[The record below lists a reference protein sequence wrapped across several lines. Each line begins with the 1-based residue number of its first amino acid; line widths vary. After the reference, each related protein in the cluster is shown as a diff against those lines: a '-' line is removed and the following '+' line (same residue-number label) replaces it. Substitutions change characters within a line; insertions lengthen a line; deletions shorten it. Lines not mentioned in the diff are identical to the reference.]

1 MTTVKTVKIAAAL
14 AGAALIVQ
22 VAHAARAQQP
32 AVSDG
37 IALQRAAAIYNFRT
51 TAQRGAQ
58 RGEEIYYFKCWYC
71 HNTFTVTLGTGAVAL
86 RGLFT
91 RGTLLT
97 TGQPATDADVAE
109 KIRNGSRR
117 MPAYRAALSDAD
129 MADLLAYLRS
139 DSCCFEDDPPRNPR
153 YVASTATPSSNGA
166 SRVQPRSLRGGAWGV
181 VHSPDGMPLEGIG
194 IQLISAKTNIRTTVY
209 SDDSGRYEF
218 PPLEAGSYTLR
229 VTRPL
234 EFKPYL
240 RDAVTIRSAD
250 HLDDIVLTKLVQGAS
265 TLASYLP
272 PTADIVPQLTGVEWM
287 LNLPGTAQEKHM
299 FTMSCGFGCHS
310 YQQIFRGRYDT
321 ASWRLIVE
329 RMTRGGGSPLIRQQ
343 ENPSTE
349 AVGRSGLPYEQI
361 VSEWL
366 GRVRGPDA
374 TDPPI
379 HPLPRPRGAATRV
392 VITEYE
398 LPRTLLAPHDVHGDS
413 RGNIWYTPHRAPY
426 LGMLDPRSG
435 TVTEYHVPD
444 VPGVLAG
451 THRIWVDERDIV
463 YASENWRQNLV
474 RLDPKTNE
482 FKVFHIEGAQP
493 NAPGFSNF
501 AYDPQ
506 GFLYETTRDNANVI
520 KIDRDTGTIVRTYP
534 ITTGDAYDNIVSK
547 DGRFWAG
554 GLGLLDLRTGENWPM
569 RTRTVVTSPAR
580 GGFDNEGNAWFGG
593 RGGMILKYDTKTKKV
608 TEYFP
613 PIPYVTFYEVMPD
626 KNGEIWAAALH
637 SGRFLR
643 FNPRTERWIDYM
655 LPEPYSHDR
664 RTWIDNSTTPVTVWY
679 VDHNGYVVRLQ
690 PLE

>member
-1 MTTVKTVKIAAAL
+1 MRLAACIAA
-14 AGAALIVQ
+14 ISF
-22 VAHAARAQQP
+22 VAQFTHAVLAQQP
-32 AVSDG
+32 A
-37 IALQRAAAIYNFRT
+37 ALQRSDAIYNFRT
-51 TAQRGAQ
+51 TADSGPS

-71 HNTFTVTLGTGAVAL
+71 HNSYTVALGTGAVSL
-86 RGLFT
+86 KGLYSRGKLA
-91 RGTLLT
+91 T
-97 TGQPATDADVAE
+97 TGEAVSDQTVAE

-117 MPAYRAALSDAD
+117 MPAYRSALGDRD
-129 MADLLAYLRS
+129 MADLLNYLRS
-139 DSCCFEDDPPRNPR
+139 ERCCFEDDPPPNPR
-153 YVASTATPSSNGA
+153 YLLSAGAAGQA
-166 SRVQPRSLRGGAWGV
+166 SRTLRGGPWGV
-181 VHSPDGMPLEGIG
+181 VRASGGVPLEGIG
-194 IQLISAKTNIRTTVY
+194 IQLIAAKTAIRSTVY
-209 SDDSGRYEF
+209 TDENGRYEF
-218 PPLEAGSYTLR
+218 PSLEPGSYTLR

-234 EFKPYL
+234 EFKPYQK
-240 RDAVTIRSAD
+240 DAVTIRSAD
-250 HLDDIVLTKLVQGAS
+250 HLDDIVLTRLVSGGD
-265 TLASYLP
+265 TLATYLP
-272 PTADIVPQLTGVEWM
+272 PTPDVVSQLTGVEWM
-287 LNLPGTAQEKHM
+287 MNLPGTGQEKHM
-299 FTMSCGFGCHS
+299 FSMSCGFGCHS

-343 ENPSTE
+343 QQPGKE
-349 AVGRSGLPYEQI
+349 AVGRSGLPYENV

-374 TDPPI
+374 KDPLI
-379 HPLPRPRGAATRV
+379 QTLPRPRGAATRV

-413 RGNIWYTPHRAPY
+413 SGNIWYTPHRSPY
-426 LGMLDPRSG
+426 AGVLNPRTG
-435 TVTEYHVPD
+435 QVKEYRLPD
-444 VPGVLAG
+444 VPGVLSG
-451 THRIWVDERDIV
+451 THRVWVDERDIV
-463 YASENWRQNLV
+463 YLSENWRQNLV
-474 RLDPKTNE
+474 RLDPNTSQ
-482 FKVFHIEGAQP
+482 FKVFHIPGGTP

-501 AYDPQ
+501 AMDPD
-506 GFLYETTRDNANVI
+506 GFVYETSGDNVI
-520 KIDRDTGTIVRTYP
+520 KIDRDSGKIVRAYP
-534 ITTGDAYDNIVSK
+534 IKTGDAYDNLVSR

-569 RTRTVVTSPAR
+569 QTRTIVTSPAR
-580 GGFDNEGNAWFGG
+580 GAFDADGNAWIGG

-637 SGRFLR
+637 SGRMLR

-679 VDHNGYVVRLQ
+679 VDHNGYMVRIQ

>member
-1 MTTVKTVKIAAAL
+1 MVKKAIWIAAIAL
-14 AGAALIVQ
+14 TLQ
-22 VAHAARAQQP
+22 VTQTTRAQQP
-32 AVSDG
+32 SAG
-37 IALQRAAAIYNFRT
+37 LALQRSAAIYTFRT
-51 TAQRGAQ
+51 TADRGAQ

-71 HNTFTVTLGTGAVAL
+71 HNTYTVKLGTGAVAL
-86 RGLFT
+86 KGLFT
-91 RGTLLT
+91 RDRLAT
-97 TGQPATDADVAE
+97 TGQPVNDQTVAQ

-117 MPAYRAALSDAD
+117 MPAYRAALGDAD

-139 DSCCFEDDPPRNPR
+139 DSCCFEDNPPRNPR
-153 YVASTATPSSNGA
+153 YVAATTAAALGQP
-166 SRVQPRSLRGGAWGV
+166 PRSLRGGAWGTV
-181 VHSPDGMPLEGIG
+181 RSSDSVPLEGIG
-194 IQLISAKTNIRTTVY
+194 IQLISTKTAIRTTVY
-209 SDDSGRYEF
+209 TDDAGRYEF
-218 PPLEAGSYTLR
+218 PPLESGSYTLR

-234 EFKPYL
+234 EFKPYQK
-240 RDAVTIRSAD
+240 DAVTIRSAD
-250 HLDDIVLTKLVQGAS
+250 RLDDIVLTRLVGGTD

-272 PTADIVPQLTGVEWM
+272 PTAEVVPQLTGVEWM
-287 LNLPGTAQEKHM
+287 MNLPGTAQQKHM

-310 YQQIFRGRYDT
+310 YQQIFRGRYDKE
-321 ASWRLIVE
+321 SWRLIVE

-343 ENPSTE
+343 ATPSKE
-349 AVGRSGLPYEQI
+349 AVGRSGLPYEEV

-366 GRVRGPDA
+366 GQVRGPDA

-379 HPLPRPRGAATRV
+379 HTMPRPRGEATRV

-413 RGNIWYTPHRAPY
+413 KGNIWYTPHRAPY
-426 LGMLDPRSG
+426 LGMLDPRTG
-435 TVTEYHVPD
+435 RVTEYRVPD
-444 VPGVLAG
+444 VPGVLSG
-451 THRIWVDERDIV
+451 THRVWVDERDIV

-506 GFLYETTRDNANVI
+506 GFLYETTRDNSGVI
-520 KIDRDTGTIVRTYP
+520 KIDRDTGKIVRTYP

-554 GLGLLDLRTGENWPM
+554 GLGLLDLNTGENWPM
-569 RTRTVVTSPAR
+569 HTRTVVTSPAR

-608 TEYFP
+608 TEYYP
-613 PIPYVTFYEVMPD
+613 PIPYVAFYEVMPD

-664 RTWIDNSTTPVTVWY
+664 RTWIDNSTNPVTVWY
-679 VDHNGYVVRLQ
+679 VDHNGYIVRIQ
-690 PLE
+690 PLD